1 MLFNCFSCGKLI
13 SLKKELCPY
22 CMVDLNSARESVN
35 VEVKGKNPLA
45 AKKKY
50 TFFSLLSRS

>member
-22 CMVDLNSARESVN
+22 CMVDLNAARESVE
-35 VEVKGKNPLA
+35 VEVKGKKPVSI
-45 AKKKY
+45 KKKY
-50 TFFSLLSRS
+50 TFFSLLSR

>member
-22 CMVDLNSARESVN
+22 CMVDLMQARQSVEE
-35 VEVKGKNPLA
+35 EVKQKNRVLKP
-45 AKKKY
+45 KY
-50 TFFSLLSRS
+50 TFFSLLSR

>member
-22 CMVDLNSARESVN
+22 CMVDLMQARQAVEE
-35 VEVKGKNPLA
+35 EVKQ
-45 AKKKY
+45 KKPVLKPKY
-50 TFFSLLSRS
+50 TFFSLLSR

>member
-22 CMVDLNSARESVN
+22 CMMDLNEMRSH
-35 VEVKGKNPLA
+35 VEVD
-45 AKKKY
+45 AKSKAKFYLEKKHS
-50 TFFSLLSRS
+50 FFSLLSR